1 MMNKSKKSVGVI
13 GNGFVGSAVAHGFTT
28 FNEVRV
34 YDSDPKKKTHELKDV
49 LSNSDFIFVC
59 LPTPMTSAEGGKADL
74 SIIHSF
80 FEDALKSNSRRS
92 DQIFIIKST
101 VPIGTTRDLVEKFN
115 LRIVHCP
122 EFLTAR
128 TAKSDFICSS
138 RNIVGCIDK
147 KAGEDVKQLLS
158 ERLPGTPVQVVAPEE
173 SELIKYA
180 MNCFFSTKIMFFNM
194 LKELSDGMNLNW
206 DSVIEGVMSDGRVG
220 QSHFQV
226 PGWDGDRGFGGGCFP
241 KDINAMI
248 KTMQDHGVSS
258 NLLQVVWD
266 ENKRVRENWDWAEMK
281 SAVSNMEK
289 DN

>member
-1 MMNKSKKSVGVI
+1 M
-13 GNGFVGSAVAHGFTT
+13 
-28 FNEVRV
+28 
-34 YDSDPKKKTHELKDV
+34 
-49 LSNSDFIFVC
+49 
-59 LPTPMTSAEGGKADL
+59 SAEGGEADL

-80 FEDALKSNSRRS
+80 FEGVIKSNSRRS

-147 KAGEDVKQLLS
+147 KAGEDVKQLLI

-226 PGWDGDRGFGGGCFP
+226 PG
-241 KDINAMI
+241 
-248 KTMQDHGVSS
+248 
-258 NLLQVVWD
+258 
-266 ENKRVRENWDWAEMK
+266 
-281 SAVSNMEK
+281 
-289 DN
+289 